1 MPLAIA
7 PTNVPLRIVRILT
20 PEKVKKH
27 LESLGI
33 TINSAITV
41 LFHNSGNS
49 ICIVKEGRLALDND
63 ISQKIL
69 VA

>member
-1 MPLAIA
+1 MPLAMA
-7 PTNVPLRIVRILT
+7 PTNIALRVVRILT

-33 TINSAITV
+33 TINSSITV
-41 LFHNSGNS
+41 LSHASGNS